1 MAGGEGGASEGGTA
15 GNGVFG
21 AGLKVCG
28 PNGYLYML
36 NEDWPRQGDAT
47 GDTYRCIRRDPA
59 GNESIVAMKVAKSA
73 LNDNGSRQATASTQ
87 AAACSLV
94 AGLSEGSWNQ
104 EVRLLRRLALLGGA
118 TSSSS
123 SNGSSSRSNSS
134 NNLLGGAKTTTTMTT
149 SSTHCPPAYTIEMVT
164 EFGGFKTMPSLRFLV
179 TTPVCWKSLD
189 ARVKGAERGYMEAY
203 SAEQVRFV
211 LGGGR
216 GEWVRCLCFCVCDS
230 LAFVGADVLFPLC
243 VSRSLL

>member
-1 MAGGEGGASEGGTA
+1 
-15 GNGVFG
+15 
-21 AGLKVCG
+21 
-28 PNGYLYML
+28 
-36 NEDWPRQGDAT
+36 
-47 GDTYRCIRRDPA
+47 
-59 GNESIVAMKVAKSA
+59 
-73 LNDNGSRQATASTQ
+73 
-87 AAACSLV
+87 
-94 AGLSEGSWNQ
+94 
-104 EVRLLRRLALLGGA
+104 
-118 TSSSS
+118 
-123 SNGSSSRSNSS
+123 
-134 NNLLGGAKTTTTMTT
+134 
-149 SSTHCPPAYTIEMVT
+149 
-164 EFGGFKTMPSLRFLV
+164 MPSLRFLV